1 MRCCVVRV
9 RVCWR
14 VAVAV
19 SGGRPGVRSICFGV
33 GGDVGVLGSGRVVV
47 VVGRW
52 VDSTGR
58 SVVVAL
64 EKNVLIVSCD
74 FPFFSILLRAV
85 LTRRSH
91 LLRTDGL
98 LRRSF
103 SRLLET

>member
-1 MRCCVVRV
+1 MRCCVVLA

-19 SGGRPGVRSICFGV
+19 SGGRPGVRSMFLGI
-33 GGDVGVLGSGRVVV
+33 GGDVGVLGSILVGV

-52 VDSTGR
+52 GNSG

-64 EKNVLIVSCD
+64 GKNVLMVSCD
-74 FPFFSILLRAV
+74 IPLFSILLRAV